1 MEEKK
6 LDISPFLY
14 IAIMIETKTG
24 LLDWEDFWNDDSD
37 LKEEKD
43 EETKIIDYTEVVPV
57 KLTRS
62 DWNWFVTLMT
72 DSINKMEL
80 AVEKAGMDAQGFL
93 TIDVLR
99 TIRNEIA
106 AQTGLDHVAGGDA
119 SEPT

>member
-1 MEEKK
+1 
-6 LDISPFLY
+6 
-14 IAIMIETKTG
+14 MINTNTG

-37 LKEEKD
+37 LENEEEV
-43 EETKIIDYTEVVPV
+43 EETKILDYTEVVPV

-62 DWNWFVTLMT
+62 DWNWFVTLMN

-80 AVEKAGMDAQGFL
+80 AVEKAGMDTQGFM

-106 AQTGLDHVAGGDA
+106 AQTGLDQH
-119 SEPT
+119 SR